1 VRALRLLDQR
11 AAALRGQA
19 RDAVAAALGDP
30 GAAAL
35 AAGAMLDDA
44 AARAIAAGSARSAC
58 GPGCAFC
65 CHVHVEVSAPEV
77 RAVVEHLQRTRSR
90 AELGELARRLVEQ
103 AARVRDLDDQ
113 QRWAQRLPCALL
125 DEAGACSIHPA
136 RPLRCRAFHAA
147 EVEPCRE
154 AFAGGEGEPVVP
166 RALARAAEA
175 VEEGYAEALAGA
187 GIAAGGLRLEI
198 ALAEALG

>member
-1 VRALRLLDQR
+1 MRPLRLLDQR
-11 AAALRGQA
+11 AAALRVRA
-19 RDAVAAALGDP
+19 RDAVAARLDEPA
-30 GAAAL
+30 GAALL
-35 AAGAMLDDA
+35 AGEILDEA
-44 AARAIAAGSARSAC
+44 VERAIAGGAPSAC

-65 CHVHVEVSAPEV
+65 CHVHVEVTAPEV
-77 RAVVEHLQRTRSR
+77 RAVVEHLERTRSR
-90 AELGELARRLVEQ
+90 AELGELARRLAEQ

-113 QRWAQRLPCALL
+113 HRWAQRLPCALL
-125 DEAGACSIHPA
+125 DEAGSCSIHPA

-175 VEEGYAEALAGA
+175 VEDGYAEALAGA

-198 ALAEALG
+198 ALAEVLG